1 MHVRCKKT
9 FCEDPEIGPPLPHC
23 APSLPLTHT
32 FPLSLS
38 QCLWTS
44 GGTVYKKFMGS
55 VGRIASL
62 MLNAGSF
69 FFFFPDVMTPPVSH
83 VFEQNELLQWKQ
95 RWCKR
100 EREVLLVNHYYTL
113 LIYECKCRCQCYSVE
128 TLLPD
133 CGTAWSRMLIYF
145 LILPGLKTIIAGSA
159 HRPARKPQEAM
170 SHSFL
175 PVPPWVKRRK
185 QE

>member
-9 FCEDPEIGPPLPHC
+9 FCEDPGMGPPPSRC
-23 APSLPLTHT
+23 ALSLQHTQT

-38 QCLWTS
+38 MFMNLR
-44 GGTVYKKFMGS
+44 GTVYKKFMGS

-69 FFFFPDVMTPPVSH
+69 FFLSPDVMTPPVSH

-95 RWCKR
+95 RWCKW
-100 EREVLLVNHYYTL
+100 EREVSLVNHYYTL
-113 LIYECKCRCQCYSVE
+113 LIYESKCRCQCFSVE
-128 TLLPD
+128 MHHRD

-145 LILPGLKTIIAGSA
+145 LILPGLKN
-159 HRPARKPQEAM
+159 H
-170 SHSFL
+170 HS
-175 PVPPWVKRRK
+175 W
-185 QE
+185 